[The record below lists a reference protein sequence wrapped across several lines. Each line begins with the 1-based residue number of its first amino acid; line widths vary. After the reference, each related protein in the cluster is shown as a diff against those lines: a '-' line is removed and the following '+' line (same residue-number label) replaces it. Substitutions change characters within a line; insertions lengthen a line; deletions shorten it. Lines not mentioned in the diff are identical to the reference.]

1 MADKKNAE
9 SKTEMSKEEIAK
21 RRSEVTKFYE
31 SNIKHLKIQ
40 LEYENLLTEIEKTR
54 VSRIQAQM
62 FLAQTYGD
70 NSEDAATD
78 EGVAEAKKEFN
89 EAAQNIKS
97 GFRPLKTN

>member
-40 LEYENLLTEIEKTR
+40 LEYENLLTEIEK
-54 VSRIQAQM
+54 
-62 FLAQTYGD
+62 
-70 NSEDAATD
+70 N
-78 EGVAEAKKEFN
+78 
-89 EAAQNIKS
+89 
-97 GFRPLKTN
+97 